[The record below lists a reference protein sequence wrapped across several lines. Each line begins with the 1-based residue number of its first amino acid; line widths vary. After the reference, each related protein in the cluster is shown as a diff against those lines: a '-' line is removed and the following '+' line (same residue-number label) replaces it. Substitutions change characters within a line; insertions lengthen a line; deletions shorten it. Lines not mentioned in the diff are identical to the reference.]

1 MDKKRKIDPRKEGY
15 DAEIKAY
22 NILKKL
28 GFEIIYAPAKA
39 KEERELAGAARIKKE
54 NQASLLQH
62 SRLIE
67 VQDELWELGY
77 TIQRGD
83 AVQYS
88 GPQYRCAM
96 CGYEAESASLIF
108 SHHKENNLPLY
119 NTTTKQGHVI
129 RDKSSRIKTGLDK
142 VKLVPRFGGKIEK
155 LSDSTLAECPKCI
168 KITLVTDRE
177 SGERFCPKCGFC
189 AVKITKKEPTKDEKD
204 RRDELI
210 SEWNKYND
218 QRNEKI
224 DERIKLQKILTK
236 ILGKQTIPKT
246 FKKEMIQREQ
256 ESVEKD
262 ASNISFAEWR
272 IEKIK
277 NDEYYSAMG
286 HRAPTFVDIFCK
298 KGKKYYC
305 FDVKNRNFQSS
316 SKLLNGFGF
325 QTNEVI
331 NYDRIEKTK
340 KQGTVKIMII
350 ITKGKDTFYRIFD
363 WFDFAVPKKFNPDT
377 TNKLQVNVKLKD
389 GLKLQTF
396 TKF

>member
-39 KEERELAGAARIKKE
+39 KEERELTGTTRIKKE
-54 NQASLLQH
+54 NQAELLQSH
-62 SRLIE
+62 RLIE
-67 VQDELWELGY
+67 VQDELWKLGY

-88 GPQYRCAM
+88 GPQYRCAT

-108 SHHKENNLPLY
+108 SHHEKNNLPLY
-119 NTTTKQGHVI
+119 NYSTKQGHVI

-142 VKLVPRFGGKIEK
+142 VKLVPRFGGKIE
-155 LSDSTLAECPKCI
+155 LAECPRCVKG
-168 KITLVTDRE
+168 TLVTE
-177 SGERFCPKCGFC
+177 SGERFCTKCGF
-189 AVKITKKEPTKDEKD
+189 VDLKHTLTEPTKDQKD

-236 ILGKQTIPKT
+236 ILGKQTIPER

-277 NDEYYSAMG
+277 NDEYYN
-286 HRAPTFVDIFCK
+286 HTFVDIFCK
-298 KGKKYYC
+298 KGKEYYC

-316 SKLLNGFGF
+316 SKLNNSFGF
-325 QTNEVI
+325 QTNEVV

-350 ITKGKDTFYRIFD
+350 ITNGKDTFYRIFD
-363 WFDFAVPKKFNPDT
+363 WSDFVVPKKFNPDT
-377 TNKLQVNVKLKD
+377 TNKLQVNVKLKV